1 MSELYDQWLRIIR
14 PVTNLRVQ
22 YTKLAGLIMVLWCG
36 VRCAVCCA
44 VWQCHGVVLP
54 VTAVPYQG
62 ISIISSIRPDEV
74 TKRIIH
80 HAQ

>member
-44 VWQCHGVVLP
+44 VCGVAMVLP
-54 VTAVPYQG
+54 VTLPGYKYFSQY
-62 ISIISSIRPDEV
+62 SP
-74 TKRIIH
+74 
-80 HAQ
+80 

>member
-36 VRCAVCCA
+36 VRCAVC
-44 VWQCHGVVLP
+44 GVLCGVRCGNGVASYLTR
-54 VTAVPYQG
+54 V
-62 ISIISSIRPDEV
+62 
-74 TKRIIH
+74 
-80 HAQ
+80 